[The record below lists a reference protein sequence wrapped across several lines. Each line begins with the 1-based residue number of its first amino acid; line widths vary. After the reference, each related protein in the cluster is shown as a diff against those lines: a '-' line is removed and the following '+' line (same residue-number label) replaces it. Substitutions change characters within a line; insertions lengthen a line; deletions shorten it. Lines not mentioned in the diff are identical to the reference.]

1 MVSTAPFPSG
11 SPAQAILTLPSL
23 ACRNT
28 KEYSGTPTILDNC
41 IIFTLSGRPR
51 GWVHHLPAAGD
62 GVRHPLPAAGG
73 GSPLTSSRG
82 RVTPYQQQGAG
93 HPLPAAGGGL
103 PLTSSIS
110 LTSCNVA
117 ANILDTS
124 YCFAFLMTSRKYTQP
139 PSLPA
144 SGRRRDPLL
153 LLREG
158 GREGGRDRGREG
170 GRDPSPSFYIRPAAP
185 ATAFLIQWTLGYP
198 GF

>member
-1 MVSTAPFPSG
+1 MG
-11 SPAQAILTLPSL
+11 SPLTSS
-23 ACRNT
+23 R
-28 KEYSGTPTILDNC
+28 
-41 IIFTLSGRPR
+41 GR
-51 GWVHHLPAAGD
+51 G
-62 GVRHPLPAAGG
+62 HPLPAAGG

-93 HPLPAAGGGL
+93 S
-103 PLTSSIS
+103 PLTSSRGRGHPLSAAGDGIS

-158 GREGGRDRGREG
+158 GREG
-170 GRDPSPSFYIRPAAP
+170 PLPFFLHTPFPPLCSAAP
-185 ATAFLIQWTLGYP
+185 ATDSGP
-198 GF
+198 SGF

>member
-1 MVSTAPFPSG
+1 MAG
-11 SPAQAILTLPSL
+11 L
-23 ACRNT
+23 
-28 KEYSGTPTILDNC
+28 
-41 IIFTLSGRPR
+41 
-51 GWVHHLPAAGD
+51 GD
-62 GVRHPLPAAGG
+62 GFTTYQQQGT

-93 HPLPAAGGGL
+93 HPLPAAGGGS
-103 PLTSSIS
+103 PLTSSRGRGHPLPAAGDGIS

-144 SGRRRDPLL
+144 SGRRRDPL
-153 LLREG
+153 
-158 GREGGRDRGREG
+158 GREGGREG
-170 GRDPSPSFYIRPAAP
+170 GRDPSPSFYIPPSPHYVLRHLQLTVDPQGSNTVDP
-185 ATAFLIQWTLGYP
+185 GLSRVLGPWVIQGSNTVDPWLSRVLIQWTLGYP